1 MASHKKL
8 TLAVATLPLVAM
20 ATAGCSGEKDQG
32 ERGTPIERFA
42 DEFCDASL
50 SPDAAKALV
59 QLFDGKRVNE
69 SSYNDGLA
77 EVADELKQAT
87 GDVNACGGTAND
99 GVKSSWVRIKFGW
112 AYGLMS
118 PSYPSETA
126 FFTAGDQA
134 FSDGRIAYVLVKCS
148 SRIPKLAPDE
158 EHYLLSQLKGPESDL
173 PLAERRKLQVTVL
186 YPVLRKMAGLVGCKN
201 PSDLPASPVLNTTS
215 PPK

>member
-1 MASHKKL
+1 MS
-8 TLAVATLPLVAM
+8 TMVALPLLV
-20 ATAGCSGEKDQG
+20 TAITGCSDDEKGEEEKTPVTQLAKD
-32 ERGTPIERFA
+32 
-42 DEFCDASL
+42 FCDSSL
-50 SPDAAKALV
+50 TPSAQKALV
-59 QLFDGKRVNE
+59 KLYGGKSVRE
-69 SSYNDGLA
+69 KSLNDGLA
-77 EVADELKQAT
+77 TVAEDLKLAS
-87 GDVNACGGTAND
+87 GDVDACGILPSGGAVDTR
-99 GVKSSWVRIKFGW
+99 SRIKFGW